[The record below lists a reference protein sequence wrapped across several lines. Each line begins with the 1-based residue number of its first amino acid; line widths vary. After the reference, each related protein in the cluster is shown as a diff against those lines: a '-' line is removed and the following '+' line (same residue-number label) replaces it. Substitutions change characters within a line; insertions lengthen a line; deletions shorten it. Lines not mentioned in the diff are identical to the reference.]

1 MENNLLLTSEENNI
15 ISPKSNKQKEYKEV
29 IWSVSLI
36 PFNHMFGYLIGEE
49 LRWKED
55 EIKFHLVGGKVES
68 FDKDPLSAAVREFIE
83 ETNLLLIPFIKNK
96 SFENF
101 QKWTNENDIHLN
113 TTYPSFT
120 TFIQNEF
127 EENIRDLITF
137 QDILVSPHGKIHRF
151 YFFDVLKIKNK
162 QWKDLFLYLPIHYT
176 HFEPELRIN
185 GKMWSLHWIHS
196 FLIRQLPNKS
206 ILFLK
211 FLQALDNQKKNH
223 IQNKKNNVIKN
234 KIIKNN
240 KKIKNDEN
248 YENDENYSEDENI
261 IEDEDDLFEKLI
273 IDNIENP

>member
-1 MENNLLLTSEENNI
+1 MENNLLTSEENII
-15 ISPKSNKQKEYKEV
+15 ISPKPIKQKEYKEV

-36 PFNHMFGYLIGEE
+36 PFNPMFGYLIGEE

-101 QKWTNENDIHLN
+101 KNWTNENDIHLN
-113 TTYPSFT
+113 TNYPSFT

-127 EENIRDLITF
+127 EENIRDIVTF

-176 HFEPELRIN
+176 HFEPDLRIN

-211 FLQALDNQKKNH
+211 FLQALDNQKKKNH
-223 IQNKKNNVIKN
+223 IQNKKNNVMNN

-240 KKIKNDEN
+240 
-248 YENDENYSEDENI
+248 ENI
-261 IEDEDDLFEKLI
+261 ETDNNNYDIESNSDSDNIEQLI
-273 IDNIENP
+273 IDNIEHP